1 MENYLAA
8 NEDSRLRLFALIG
21 RLTDEDLALE
31 LNAGWTLGAV
41 LAHIAFWDQRGL
53 ALLGR
58 WSQDGVGPSP
68 VDPDVVN
75 DACLPLLRRLPPNAV
90 RELVRDSAAAID
102 SAIEALAPS
111 LVVDIQ
117 EHATQFH
124 LARAIHR
131 NAHLEELEGLLE
143 ERGRAGAPGADST
156 SGRRTPA

>member
-8 NEDSRLRLFALIG
+8 NEDSRLRLFALID

-31 LNAGWTLGAV
+31 LDAGWTLGAV

-53 ALLGR
+53 ALLER

-68 VDPDVVN
+68 VDPDVIN
-75 DACLPLLRRLPPNAV
+75 DACRPLLRRLPPDAV

-124 LARAIHR
+124 LGRAIHR
-131 NAHLEELEGLLE
+131 NAHLEELERLLE
-143 ERGRAGAPGADST
+143 GRGRAGA